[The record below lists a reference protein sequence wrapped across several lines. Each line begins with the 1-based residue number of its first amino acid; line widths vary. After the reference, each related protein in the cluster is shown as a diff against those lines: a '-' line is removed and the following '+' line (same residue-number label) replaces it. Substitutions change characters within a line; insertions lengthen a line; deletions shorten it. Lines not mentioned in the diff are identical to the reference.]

1 MALRDRYL
9 KDQAVG
15 RVDQEHGDDSMHP
28 LLRSVADRDV
38 RDAYFYGLVFAAF
51 ANDEKGVVDEQERA
65 KLVEI
70 GGLLQ
75 LSTSEV
81 EQAIARVDSLGDAD
95 KMALIEECVRGWKDP
110 DVVSA
115 FLAEFETIWKTGGGS
130 FEDLSGFYADFEKW
144 MDPQVAEG
152 VKATRASRVETAKS
166 DESKENSDKT
176 DQVDD
181 SPVAPGGKS
190 QTADAQDDIPSLK
203 KTIRVV
209 GQRVK
214 IDRVIEFGLGEEVE
228 FENSELVFDEKGSI
242 KVNDASMKFTKCRV
256 SVCETTDELD
266 PAQNF
271 AHFLITGQGRGVLEF
286 DSCDFSGG
294 KNVLAIDWLYG
305 GTVNVESCIFH
316 DFTAERSSVVQV
328 GTLNCRNSVFSNCSM
343 NPLIYAEDFSLSQCV
358 FVRCRAGE
366 LLCYESSEGNRAE
379 VRDCKFKDC
388 SCYSVL
394 EAHSNIFGE
403 ECDGF
408 FGCCFVNV
416 NYRASEPRPL
426 RASFNVDVQE
436 SVFDANWLK
445 WTGVPMREVEQAM
458 LHKSRAGAPGISGE
472 IQPMSSLF
480 PSVVIRNRRVRIDDV
495 LCIAPDT
502 ELVIENSELVFG
514 CKGLLKIATNKVS
527 IRNAVFSMESD
538 CDSAA
543 QFVPDWF
550 VLATGKCADSVLKFS
565 RCEFYGDGK
574 RGAVS
579 CDGALTF
586 QDCTFENLWHN
597 QKSMIKARSV
607 DTLRCHFANCR
618 GEGMSSLIL
627 ADDVILYRTIIEGC
641 KTEFKMF
648 QWGGAGHRFE
658 VCESKLK
665 NCKVTQN
672 LLGTPAGSRTGFVAP
687 FGFFS
692 CCFVDV
698 KFKGGFALAYE
709 DMLTKQTDMTEEE
722 YDSRFQCFQR

>member
-1 MALRDRYL
+1 MALRGRM
-9 KDQAVG
+9 QAQEAERA
-15 RVDQEHGDDSMHP
+15 RVAQDAEEKLM
-28 LLRSVADRDV
+28 LRRKRGVTRNS
-38 RDAYFYGLVFAAF
+38 RDAYFHGLVFAAY
-51 ANDEKGVVDEQERA
+51 ANDEQGIVDNEEKA
-65 KLVEI
+65 WLTEI
-70 GGLLQ
+70 GGLCQ
-75 LSTSEV
+75 FGQAEV
-81 EQAIARVDSLGDAD
+81 ERIIAKVGSLGDAD
-95 KMALIEECVRGWKDP
+95 KLSLIEECVRDLQDP
-110 DVVSA
+110 EAVAS
-115 FLAEFETIWKTGGGS
+115 FLGEFGEVWRIGGGS
-130 FEDLSGFYADFEKW
+130 QEDLDGFRDDFEKW
-144 MDPQVAEG
+144 LSPDLING
-152 VKATRASRVETAKS
+152 AKS
-166 DESKENSDKT
+166 ICTTPFTPVSRPEAT
-176 DQVDD
+176 DQSDAVKCEAE
-181 SPVAPGGKS
+181 SSSSSEEREEAPS
-190 QTADAQDDIPSLK
+190 DLPSLRK
-203 KTIRVV
+203 IICIV

-214 IDRVIEFGLGEEVE
+214 VDRVIEFGLGEEVE

-256 SVCETTDELD
+256 SVCETTDELE

-286 DSCDFSGG
+286 DGCDFSGG

-394 EAHSNIFGE
+394 EAHSDIFGE

-458 LHKSRAGAPGISGE
+458 LHKSSAGAPGISGE

-538 CDSAA
+538 CDPAA

-565 RCEFYGDGK
+565 RCEFRGDGK

-607 DTLRCHFANCR
+607 DTLRCRFANCR

-627 ADDVILYRTIIEGC
+627 ADDVILHRTIIEGC

-648 QWGGAGHRFE
+648 QWGGAGHHFE
-658 VCESKLK
+658 VRESKLK

-722 YDSRFQCFQR
+722 YDSRFQCFQS